1 MPDQPNSD
9 IQAELAALRERV
21 KILEAARPV
30 PPDGAARRAR
40 SVLSRVCLFGG
51 LPLLAL
57 LATSG
62 LLHGK
67 DGSDALFIDL
77 LGRIGIGTDKPEAD
91 LHVRGKTLIKPA
103 SGNAILSLGSEDPN
117 GYGIL
122 ELRYKQDGT
131 LQDRKHRIGFTDG
144 SGGWLSWSEYP
155 SKNAFIG
162 GAADVKGGLSVGG
175 AVTAPSMTVTGGA
188 RVQGDLDVGGKL
200 TAPNMTVGGTATAND
215 LRVQNNLTVNGIVT
229 AASITAPGMV
239 TGSVFH
245 VTDVTSK
252 IQKRCDRSG
261 EGICDRSKRCERGSS
276 LIISFGYCDVY
287 PIGKSYCMSWI
298 CISN

>member
-1 MPDQPNSD
+1 MPDQHSSD
-9 IQAELAALRERV
+9 IQAELAALRDRV
-21 KILEAARPV
+21 KILEAARPA
-30 PPDGAARRAR
+30 PPEGATRPAR

-91 LHVRGKTLIKPA
+91 LHVRGNLIKPA
-103 SGNAILSLGSEDPN
+103 SGNAVLSLGSEDPN

-144 SGGWLSWSEYP
+144 AGGWLLWSEYP
-155 SKNAFIG
+155 SKKAFIG
-162 GAADVKGGLSVGG
+162 GPAEVKGGLDVGG
-175 AVTAPSMTVTGGA
+175 AVTAPSV
-188 RVQGDLDVGGKL
+188 
-200 TAPNMTVGGTATAND
+200 TVGGTATAKD
-215 LRVQNNLTVNGIVT
+215 LTVSGKVT
-229 AASITAPGMV
+229 AGDLSAGSVTAGRLTAPGMV

-252 IQKRCDRSG
+252 TQKRCDRSG
-261 EGICDRSKRCERGSS
+261 EGICDRSKRCERGNS
-276 LIISFGYCDVY
+276 LTISFGYCDVY

-298 CISN
+298 CVSN